1 MSVLEGL
8 EFYISKKVGR
18 AIMDY
23 QMLSD
28 QDKLAVAVSGGPDS
42 LVLLRILLARKK
54 FVPIKYEL
62 LALHLDLGY
71 PRSFSRSIENYF
83 KKLGVKYHIAKAR
96 DLEAIYPLAESLGCN
111 KIALGHHKDDIVESI
126 LSNLFFK
133 GEIFS
138 LSPARKL
145 SKAMII
151 RPLAYVEESMI
162 RKLVQKE
169 KLPGFT
175 CKCPRST
182 DLTRSKIKKIIIDFE
197 KTCPEIKTNIFK
209 SLLRIKQDYLL

>member
-23 QMLSD
+23 QMLAD
-28 QDKLAVAVSGGPDS
+28 RDKLAVAVSGGRDS
-42 LVLLRILLARKK
+42 LVLLRILLARQK

-62 LALHLDLGY
+62 LALHLDLGE
-71 PRSFSRSIENYF
+71 PRSFIRAMESYF
-83 KKLGVKYHIAKAR
+83 KKLGVNYHISPAR
-96 DLEAIYPLAESLGCN
+96 DLGDIYRIAENLGYN

-126 LSNLFFK
+126 LSNLFFS

-138 LSPARKL
+138 LAPARKL
-145 SKAMII
+145 SPTVVI

-162 RKLVQKE
+162 KKFVQKE
-169 KLPGFT
+169 KLPGFA
-175 CKCPRST
+175 CKCPRSP
-182 DLTRSKIKKIIIDFE
+182 DPLRSKIKKIIVEFE

-209 SLLRIKQDYLL
+209 SLRRIKQDYLL

>member
-1 MSVLEGL
+1 MSVLEGI

-23 QMLSD
+23 QMLVD

-42 LVLLRILLARKK
+42 LVLLRILLARQK
-54 FVPIKYEL
+54 FVPIKYKL

-71 PRSFSRSIENYF
+71 PRSFSRALEKYF
-83 KKLGVKYHIAKAR
+83 KKLGVEHQIFITQ
-96 DLEAIYPLAESLGCN
+96 DFENIYQIAESQGCN
-111 KIALGHHKDDIVESI
+111 KIAFGHHKDDIVESI
-126 LSNLFFK
+126 LSNLFFR

-138 LSPARKL
+138 LAPAHKL
-145 SKAMII
+145 SKTMII

-162 RKLVQKE
+162 KKFVQNE
-169 KLPGFT
+169 KFPDFVRH
-175 CKCPRST
+175 CPRRADSC
-182 DLTRSKIKKIIIDFE
+182 RSKIKKIIINFE

-209 SLLRIKQDYLL
+209 SLQRIKQEYLL